1 MNPRGPGHRV
11 SAVAVVNLGPDTMA
25 VAILLFALALAAR
38 AIAADECERSGGHWE
53 PDALVGACER

>member
-1 MNPRGPGHRV
+1 
-11 SAVAVVNLGPDTMA
+11 MA